1 MEKNNVDTIHVKVI
15 YENEIRRFLF
25 SGTEFTSLKQTISRL
40 LNVND
45 EFVLKY
51 LDDEKDYVT
60 LETQED
66 FRAALSISPK
76 LLRISIENKTNA
88 SSSTGACSEKTSIE
102 NKTNA
107 SSSTGTCSEKT
118 KHQKR
123 YHGGH
128 HHHRDHPHNNNPE
141 WRKQRVEKKLVWINQ
156 CLADLADDS
165 KLTPRDLWKKQRLL
179 KKQQKLETFVRE
191 GNFAK
196 RERKVLTPEE
206 DQFNCSVKLQILEI
220 KAEEAKVKARARE
233 LKIVVQSKPG
243 DEGVL
248 SELAA
253 LKERKGQLK
262 TQKRSLWQQ
271 LHS

>member
-1 MEKNNVDTIHVKVI
+1 MEKNNVDKIHVKVI
-15 YENEIRRFLF
+15 HENEIRRFLF

-40 LNVND
+40 LNFND

-66 FRAALSISPK
+66 FMTALSIRPK
-76 LLRISIENKTNA
+76 LLRISIEPKSA
-88 SSSTGACSEKTSIE
+88 SNTAPSSTTGATPCDDSKP
-102 NKTNA
+102 KY
-107 SSSTGTCSEKT
+107 
-118 KHQKR
+118 QKR
-123 YHGGH
+123 HHGHHGHHGH
-128 HHHRDHPHNNNPE
+128 HHRGGDHPHNNPE
-141 WRKQRVEKKLVWINQ
+141 WRKQRLEKKLAWINQ

-165 KLTPRDLWKKQRLL
+165 KLTPRDQWKKQRLL
-179 KKQQKLETFVRE
+179 KKQQKLETFMRE
-191 GNFAK
+191 GNFQK

-206 DQFNCSVKLQILEI
+206 EQFNCSIKLQVMEI
-220 KAEEAKVKARARE
+220 KAEMAKVKARVRE

-248 SELAA
+248 AELAA

-262 TQKRSLWQQ
+262 TQKKALWQQ